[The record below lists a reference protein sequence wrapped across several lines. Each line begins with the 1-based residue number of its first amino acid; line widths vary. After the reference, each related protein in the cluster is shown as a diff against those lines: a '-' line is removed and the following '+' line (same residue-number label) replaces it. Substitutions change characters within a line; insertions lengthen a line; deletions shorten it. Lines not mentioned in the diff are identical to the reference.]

1 MTQPLAPVLAD
12 VLGFIPD
19 FRTGH
24 VVGPERGQVLFSK
37 TGVTEKEYHP
47 KLGIRELYG

>member
-12 VLGFIPD
+12 VLGLSPD
-19 FRTGH
+19 FSTSH
-24 VVGPERGQVLFSK
+24 IMGPERGQVLFSK

-47 KLGIRELYG
+47 RLGVRERYG